1 MSPCPTLFRS
11 LALVTVLCLGPATA
25 ALASGYP
32 RLGLYGGMSGNGWPF
47 ILGGNRNGSFDQA
60 MCDAAARYDELILDA
75 SPISEYRPD
84 LAATL
89 RARHPG
95 ITLLAY
101 VNAGAIWPVAELDS
115 TVHYPTRFRR
125 LVRDLDGFLYDR
137 AGNHYRDYNVNLAKR
152 KFGRYVVAEGLADLF
167 YDAIVRTGIW
177 DGVFLDV
184 FCDRIGWSQSAT
196 DSIDFQR
203 AGYSTMAAFDV
214 GYQAGSEVLANRLRS
229 LAGSTPLLVG
239 NCGQGTK
246 YVSFNGWMRENFPYQ
261 NGGTWYENMFRV
273 PGGYFT
279 DEVRFRAPRHNYLFT
294 AAEPPSNPY
303 TANNARKVRFGLGS
317 AALGEGFGVFGYAS
331 RVSLAYNSTVWWYDE
346 YAVNLATGRASDR
359 LADTGWLGQ
368 PLGPPFQMIW
378 VGSAPDASTNPD
390 FETDVTSGWTFVA
403 GVPATLTRD
412 ASTAASGSASA
423 RVNIPSAGSVE
434 WSVNLNTVGT
444 ISVVAGGSSS
454 ATFWARSSVPRS
466 IPVLL
471 FVPGGGEIARRT
483 VSLTTQWK
491 RYQVVLVAQAS
502 ASARL
507 AFYLGAAAG
516 DVWFDD
522 VHLQP
527 GVTNLWRRDFQNGT
541 VLVNPAGTPLTVDLG
556 RPYRRIAGVVDAVV
570 NDGLSGSM
578 ITVGGEDA
586 RFLLGNDVTAPGAI
600 LDMRPVPR

>member
-1 MSPCPTLFRS
+1 MSPSPILFRS
-11 LALVTVLCLGPATA
+11 LALVTVLSLGPATA
-25 ALASGYP
+25 AVAAGYP
-32 RLGLYGGMSGNGWPF
+32 RLGLYGGISGTGWPF
-47 ILGGNRNGSFDQA
+47 ILGGNRYGPLDEA
-60 MCDAAARYDELILDA
+60 MCDTVARYDEVILDA

-84 LAATL
+84 VAAAL
-89 RARHPG
+89 RARRPG

-101 VNAGAIWPVAELDS
+101 VNAEEIWPVAEPDS

-137 AGNHYRDYNVNLAKR
+137 AGNHYPDHNVNLAKR
-152 KFGRYVVAEGLADLF
+152 QFGRYVVAEGLADLF
-167 YDAIVRTGIW
+167 YDAIMKTGTW

-184 FCDRIGWSQSAT
+184 FCDRIGWTQTPAE
-196 DSIDFQR
+196 SIDFQR
-203 AGYSTMAAFDV
+203 AGYSTLAEFDA
-214 GYQAGSEVLANRLRS
+214 GYQAGGEVLADRLRA
-229 LAGSTPLLVG
+229 LVGSASVLVG
-239 NCGQGTK
+239 NCGQGIK
-246 YVSFNGWMRENFPYQ
+246 YASFNGWMRENFPYQ

-279 DEVRFRAPRHNYLFT
+279 DEANFRAPRHNYLFT
-294 AAEPPSNPY
+294 AAEPPSDPY
-303 TANNARKVRFGLGS
+303 STNNARKVRFGLGS
-317 AALGEGFGVFGYAS
+317 AALAEGFGVFGYAS
-331 RVSLAYNSTVWWYDE
+331 RPTSTYNSTVWWYDE
-346 YAVNLATGRASDR
+346 YAVDASGRSSGR

-378 VGSAPDASTNPD
+378 VGTAPDASTNPE
-390 FETDVTSGWTFVA
+390 FETDVTSGWDFVA
-403 GVPATLTRD
+403 GVPATITRD

-423 RVNIPSAGSVE
+423 RIDIPSAGPYE

-444 ISVVAGGSSS
+444 IPVVYHGSYS

-483 VSLTTQWK
+483 ANLTTQWQ
-491 RYQVVLVAQAS
+491 RYQLVLVAQTS
-502 ASARL
+502 ANARL
-507 AFYLGAAAG
+507 SLFLGAAAG

-541 VLVNPAGTPLTVDLG
+541 VLVNPDTSPLTVDLG
-556 RPYRRIAGVVDAVV
+556 RPFRRIAGVVDPGV
-570 NDGLSGSM
+570 NDGLSGSL

-586 RFLLGNDVTAPGAI
+586 RFLLGNDVTSPGAV
-600 LDMRPVPR
+600 LDLHPVPR